1 MKRITD
7 PGSMATDSDIRRCLD
22 DDYQGPCW
30 NMSESDPEGTWSQQ
44 IDTIY
49 NKDTRTSGKHCCGMK
64 LAVLWP
70 SSSVPIHVLSG
81 T

>member
-7 PGSMATDSDIRRCLD
+7 PRSTATHLDIRRCLD
-22 DDYQGPCW
+22 DDYRRHVGILLEP
-30 NMSESDPEGTWSQQ
+30 DHEGTWSQQ
-44 IDTIY
+44 IDTTN
-49 NKDTRTSGKHCCGMK
+49 NKDTRTSEKHCRGMK

-70 SSSVPIHVLSG
+70 SSSVPIHVLPG